1 LKATAQKSRA
11 VRHIARR
18 GIHYFALF
26 VGSFVFI
33 VLSGHSPVRPPQ
45 GFPTDNTSPPDGKA
59 RRKKAEI
66 SE

>member
-33 VLSGHSPVRPPQ
+33 VLSGHSPAA
-45 GFPTDNTSPPDGKA
+45 GLSDGQYISAGWKGA
-59 RRKKAEI
+59 AKKAEI